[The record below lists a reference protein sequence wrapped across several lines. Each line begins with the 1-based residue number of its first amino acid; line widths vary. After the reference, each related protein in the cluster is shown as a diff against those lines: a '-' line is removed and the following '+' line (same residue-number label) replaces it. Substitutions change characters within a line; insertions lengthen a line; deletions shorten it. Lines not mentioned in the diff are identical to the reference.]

1 MNRVWILICA
11 AAIAAGCDSNPTNEP
26 SKASIDQ
33 ANADRL
39 KAIEN
44 DPSLT
49 PEGKEKMI
57 EMMKLRGAN
66 ADGSRPK

>member
-1 MNRVWILICA
+1 MNRVWILIVA

-26 SKASIDQ
+26 SAASIEQ

-44 DPSLT
+44 DPNMT
-49 PEGKEKMI
+49 PEGKAKMI
-57 EMMKLRGAN
+57 EMLKLKGAS